1 MGQGIGR
8 WFGGITT
15 IAVIGGALAL
25 AACGQGGGTA
35 AKPDTTYQEK
45 LIQQLIDAKPGDV
58 ITIPA
63 GVYAIDRGLSLDAD
77 GVTIRGAGM
86 DKTILSFKGQTAGA
100 EGLLVNASNF
110 TIEDLALEDAKG
122 DALKVNEGENI
133 IIRRVRAEWTGGPK
147 TSNGAYGLYPVQV
160 RNLLIEDSVAIGAS
174 DAGIYVGQSQNVVV
188 RRNRAEFNVAGIE
201 IENTQTADVY
211 DNLATNNTG
220 GILVFNMPNLKVPG
234 FGARVFRNRVVGN
247 NTGNFGRKGTAVA
260 SVPAGTGVI
269 VNSNDKV
276 EIFDNEIGGNN
287 TANVI
292 LSSFFSAGYKAGEGM
307 APTFDPYPESI
318 FVHDNRFSPGGGKPD
333 GMDLQAL
340 RVALFGVTGALPDVV
355 WDGYVDTKKFVGGK
369 PDPALGLCV
378 DNGAAKVLNGD
389 GPNRY
394 KAPKLV
400 ELKCRLAPLP
410 AASVAFAGAVPA
422 ESQIPAAGKPK

>member
-1 MGQGIGR
+1 MGQGTDR
-8 WFGGITT
+8 WLSG
-15 IAVIGGALAL
+15 IAVAGALAL
-25 AACGQGGGTA
+25 AACGQGGGSA
-35 AKPDTTYQEK
+35 AKPNTTYQDE
-45 LIQQLIDAKPGDV
+45 LIQKLIDAKPGDTIV
-58 ITIPA
+58 IPA
-63 GVYAIDRGLSLDAD
+63 GVYAIDKGLSLDVD
-77 GVTIRGAGM
+77 GVTLKGAGM
-86 DKTILSFKGQTAGA
+86 DRTILSFKGQTAGA

-160 RNLLIEDSVAIGAS
+160 KNLLIEDSVAIGAS
-174 DAGIYVGQSQNVVV
+174 DAGIYVGQSSNVVV

-234 FGARVFRNRVVGN
+234 FGARVFRNKVVGN
-247 NTGNFGRKGTAVA
+247 NTGNFGRKGSAVA

-292 LSSFFSAGYKAGEGM
+292 VSSFFSAGYKAGEGTS
-307 APTFDPYPESI
+307 ASFDPYPESI
-318 FVHDNRFSPGGGKPD
+318 FVHDNRFGAGGNKPE
-333 GMDLQAL
+333 GMELQAL
-340 RVALFGVTGALPDVV
+340 RVALFGLGGALPDVV
-355 WDGYVDTKKFVGGK
+355 WDGYVDPKKAVGGK
-369 PDPALGLCV
+369 PDPALAVCV
-378 DNGAAKVLNGD
+378 DNGAAKTLNAD
-389 GPNRY
+389 SPNGNNKPRL
-394 KAPKLV
+394 AG
-400 ELKCRLAPLP
+400 EEIRCRLAPLP
-410 AASVAFAGAVPA
+410 AASVTFAGAVPA
-422 ESQIPAAGKPK
+422 ESKIPAPGKP

>member
-8 WFGGITT
+8 LFSGLS
-15 IAVIGGALAL
+15 VVSALAL

-35 AKPDTTYQEK
+35 EKPDTAYQEK
-45 LIQQLIDAKPGDV
+45 LIQQLIDAKAGDV

-63 GVYAIDRGLSLDAD
+63 GVYAIDRGLSLEVD

-86 DKTILSFKGQTAGA
+86 DRTVLSFKGQTAGA

-122 DALKVNEGENI
+122 DALKINEGDNI
-133 IIRRVRAEWTGGPK
+133 VIRRVRAEWTGGPK
-147 TSNGAYGLYPVQV
+147 TGNGAYGLYPVQTTNV
-160 RNLLIEDSVAIGAS
+160 LIEDSVAIGAS
-174 DAGIYVGQSQNVVV
+174 DAGIYVGQSKNVVV

-201 IENTQTADVY
+201 IENTQAADVY

-234 FGARVFRNRVVGN
+234 FGTRVFRNRVVAN

-292 LSSFFSAGYKAGEGM
+292 VSSFFSAGYKAGEGVS
-307 APTFDPYPESI
+307 PTFDPYPEGI
-318 FVHDNRFSPGGGKPD
+318 FVHGNRFAPGGGKPD

-355 WDGYVDTKKFVGGK
+355 WDGYVDAAKFVAGK
-369 PDPALGLCV
+369 PDPALGVCV
-378 DNGAAKVLNGD
+378 DNGAAKVLNAD
-389 GPNRY
+389 GPNKY

-410 AASVAFAGAVPA
+410 AAVVASAGPIPAEWKVPA
-422 ESQIPAAGKPK
+422 PGRPAK

>member
-1 MGQGIGR
+1 MGQGMRRIFSGLT
-8 WFGGITT
+8 IT
-15 IAVIGGALAL
+15 LAL
-25 AACGQGGGTA
+25 MLAGCGGSGTA
-35 AKPDTTYQEK
+35 AKPDTVYQET

-58 ITIPA
+58 ISIPA
-63 GVYAIDRGLSLDAD
+63 GVYAIDRGLSLEVD

-86 DKTILSFKGQTAGA
+86 DKTILTFKGQTAGA
-100 EGLLVNASNF
+100 EGLLVNASDF

-122 DALKVNEGENI
+122 DALKINEGENI

-160 RNLLIEDSVAIGAS
+160 KNLLIEDSVAIGAS

-201 IENTQTADVY
+201 IENTQNADVY

-234 FGARVFRNRVVGN
+234 FGTRIFRNRAVGN
-247 NTGNFGRKGTAVA
+247 NTANFGRKGTAVA

-269 VNSNDKV
+269 INSNDKV

-292 LSSFFSAGYKAGEGM
+292 VSSFFSAGYKPGEGM
-307 APTFDPYPESI
+307 SATFDPFPESI
-318 FVHDNRFSPGGGKPD
+318 SIHDNRFSPGGGKPD
-333 GMDLQAL
+333 GVELQAL
-340 RVALFGVTGALPDVV
+340 RVALFGLTGALPDVL
-355 WDGYVDTKKFVGGK
+355 WDGYVDTAKFVGGK
-369 PDPALGLCV
+369 ADPALAICV
-378 DNGAAKVLNGD
+378 DNGATKVLNAD
-389 GPNRY
+389 LPNNARN
-394 KAPKLV
+394 PGVVDLR
-400 ELKCRLAPLP
+400 CRLAPLP
-410 AASVAFAGAVPA
+410 AADVAFAGQVPA
-422 ESQIPAAGKPK
+422 ASKIPAPGKS

>member
-8 WFGGITT
+8 ILSGL
-15 IAVIGGALAL
+15 AAAAGALAL

-45 LIQQLIDAKPGDV
+45 LIQQLIDARPGDT

-63 GVYAIDRGLSLDAD
+63 GVYAIDRGLSLEVD
-77 GVTIRGAGM
+77 GVTIKGAGM
-86 DKTILSFKGQTAGA
+86 DKTILTFKGQTAGA
-100 EGLLVNASNF
+100 EGLLVNASDF
-110 TIEDLALEDAKG
+110 TIEDIAFEDAKG

-133 IIRRVRAEWTGGPK
+133 IIRRVRVEWTGGPK
-147 TSNGAYGLYPVQV
+147 TSNGAYGLYPVQTKNV
-160 RNLLIEDSVAIGAS
+160 LIEDSVAIGAS

-201 IENTQTADVY
+201 IENTQNADVY

-234 FGARVFRNRVVGN
+234 FSTRIFRNRSVNN
-247 NTGNFGRKGTAVA
+247 NTANFGRKGTAVA
-260 SVPAGTGVI
+260 SVPAGTGI
-269 VNSNDKV
+269 IINSNDKV

-292 LSSFFSAGYKAGEGM
+292 VSSFFSAGYKAGEGQ
-307 APTFDPYPESI
+307 AESFDPWPESI
-318 FVHDNRFSPGGGKPD
+318 FIHDNRFSPGGSSPD

-340 RVALFGVTGALPDVV
+340 RVALFGLNGALPDVL
-355 WDGYVDTKKFVGGK
+355 WDGYVDVKKFVGGK
-369 PDPALGLCV
+369 PDPALAICV
-378 DNGAAKVLNGD
+378 DNGAAQVLNAD
-389 GPNRY
+389 GPNKY
-394 KAPKLV
+394 KSPKV
-400 ELKCRLAPLP
+400 VTLKCRLAPLP
-410 AASVAFAGAVPA
+410 PAAVAAAGPIPA
-422 ESQIPAAGKPK
+422 ESKIPAPGKS

>member
-1 MGQGIGR
+1 MGQGMSRFFSGAAI
-8 WFGGITT
+8 I
-15 IAVIGGALAL
+15 GALAL

-35 AKPDTTYQEK
+35 EKPNATYQEE
-45 LIQQLIDAKPGDV
+45 LIQKLIDAKPGDV

-63 GVYAIDRGLSLDAD
+63 GVFAIDKGLSLEAD

-86 DKTILSFKGQTAGA
+86 DKTILSFKGQAAGA

-133 IIRRVRAEWTGGPK
+133 VIRRVRAEWTGGPK

-201 IENTQTADVY
+201 IENTQLADVY

-234 FGARVFRNRVVGN
+234 FGARVFRNRVEGN

-276 EIFDNEIGGNN
+276 EIFDNDIGGNN

-292 LSSFFSAGYKAGEGM
+292 ISSFFSAGYKAGEGT
-307 APTFDPYPESI
+307 AATFDPWPESI
-318 FVHDNRFSPGGGKPD
+318 FVHGNRFTPGGSKPD
-333 GMDLQAL
+333 GLDLQAL
-340 RVALFGVTGALPDVV
+340 RVALFGLSGRLPDVI
-355 WDGYVDTKKFVGGK
+355 WDGYVDAKKFKGGK
-369 PDPALGLCV
+369 PDPALALCV
-378 DNGAAKVLNGD
+378 DNGAAQVLNAD
-389 GPNRY
+389 GPNKY
-394 KAPKLV
+394 KSPKVVTLT
-400 ELKCRLAPLP
+400 CRLDPLP
-410 AASVAFAGAVPA
+410 AANVAFAGPPPAERKVPA
-422 ESQIPAAGKPK
+422 PGK

>member
-1 MGQGIGR
+1 MGQGTDR
-8 WFGGITT
+8 WLSG
-15 IAVIGGALAL
+15 IAVAGALAL
-25 AACGQGGGTA
+25 AACGQGGGSA
-35 AKPDTTYQEK
+35 AKPNTTYQDE
-45 LIQQLIDAKPGDV
+45 LIQKLIDAKPGDTIV
-58 ITIPA
+58 IPA
-63 GVYAIDRGLSLDAD
+63 GVYAIDKGLSLDVD
-77 GVTIRGAGM
+77 GVTLKGAGM
-86 DKTILSFKGQTAGA
+86 DRTILSFKGQTAGA

-160 RNLLIEDSVAIGAS
+160 KNLLIEDSVAIGAS
-174 DAGIYVGQSQNVVV
+174 DAGIYVGQSSNVVV

-234 FGARVFRNRVVGN
+234 FGARVFRNKVVGN
-247 NTGNFGRKGTAVA
+247 NTGNFGRKGSAVA

-292 LSSFFSAGYKAGEGM
+292 VSSFFSAGYKAGEGTS
-307 APTFDPYPESI
+307 ASFDPYPESI
-318 FVHDNRFSPGGGKPD
+318 FVHDNRFGAGGNKPE
-333 GMDLQAL
+333 GMELQAL
-340 RVALFGVTGALPDVV
+340 RVALFGLGGALPDVV
-355 WDGYVDTKKFVGGK
+355 WDGYVDPKKAVGGK
-369 PDPALGLCV
+369 PDPALAVCV
-378 DNGAAKVLNGD
+378 DNGAAKTLNAD
-389 GPNRY
+389 SPNGNNKPRL
-394 KAPKLV
+394 AG
-400 ELKCRLAPLP
+400 EEIRCRLAPLP
-410 AASVAFAGAVPA
+410 AASVTFAGAVPA
-422 ESQIPAAGKPK
+422 ESKIPASGKP

>member
-8 WFGGITT
+8 LFGGIA
-15 IAVIGGALAL
+15 IIGTLAL

-35 AKPDTTYQEK
+35 EKPNAAYQEE
-45 LIQQLIDAKPGDV
+45 LIQKLIDAKPGDV

-63 GVYAIDRGLSLDAD
+63 GVFAIDKGLSLDVD
-77 GVTIRGAGM
+77 GVTIKGAGM
-86 DKTILSFKGQTAGA
+86 DKTILSFKGQAAGA

-133 IIRRVRAEWTGGPK
+133 VIRRVRAEWTGGPK

-160 RNLLIEDSVAIGAS
+160 KNLLIEDSVAIGAS
-174 DAGIYVGQSQNVVV
+174 DAGIYVGQSRNVVV

-201 IENTQTADVY
+201 IENTQLADVY

-234 FGARVFRNRVVGN
+234 FGTRVFRNRVLGN

-269 VNSNDKV
+269 INSNDKV
-276 EIFDNEIGGNN
+276 EVFDNDIGGNN

-292 LSSFFSAGYKAGEGM
+292 ISSFFSAGFKADEGM
-307 APTFDPYPESI
+307 AASFDPWPESI
-318 FVHDNRFSPGGGKPD
+318 FVHDNRFTPGGSKPD

-340 RVALFGVTGALPDVV
+340 RVAMFGLNGALPDVL
-355 WDGYVDTKKFVGGK
+355 WDGYADAKKFKDGK
-369 PDPALGLCV
+369 PDPALALCV
-378 DNGAAKVLNGD
+378 DNGAARVLNAD
-389 GPNRY
+389 GPNKY
-394 KAPKLV
+394 KSPKVVTLN
-400 ELKCRLAPLP
+400 CRLEPLP
-410 AASVAFAGAVPA
+410 AADVASAGAIPAERKVPA
-422 ESQIPAAGKPK
+422 PGK